1 MLKVGLWIFLLCL
14 VVFRSS
20 CYATSC
26 KMKCSVGDSNL
37 TGGEGLTKVRKFL
50 DFGREDLGHAWR
62 HWYRERFWSW
72 KRRPTKCQIWEMFC
86 VENSRRIK
94 TSSGIKPKQSEDLY
108 QLESWR
114 TRNFLPVFVSPGIL
128 HLTSKPCPLK
138 DCEPATQFPDHMLVV
153 RSLLQIN
160 KTTITNQDSSLSH
173 PR

>member
-114 TRNFLPVFVSPGIL
+114 TRNF
-128 HLTSKPCPLK
+128 
-138 DCEPATQFPDHMLVV
+138 PATGFCVARHFTSHFKALSTQRLRTSYSISRSYACGAITPSDKQNYDHQSRQFA
-153 RSLLQIN
+153 
-160 KTTITNQDSSLSH
+160 
-173 PR
+173 